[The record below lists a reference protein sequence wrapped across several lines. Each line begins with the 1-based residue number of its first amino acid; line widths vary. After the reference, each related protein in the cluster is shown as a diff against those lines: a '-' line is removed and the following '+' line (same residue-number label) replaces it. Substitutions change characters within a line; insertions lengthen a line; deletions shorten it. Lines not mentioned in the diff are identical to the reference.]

1 MADEYCNTRLGLG
14 LGFGEYA
21 ARSER
26 AKAIMD
32 DCNLDFS
39 FTVCTKEESLD
50 HDHFK
55 CNQQIR
61 MMMVEDHGDYVHNKM
76 CDYSNNN
83 KNINGG
89 RKKLRLTKHQSTL
102 LEDTFKMHTTL
113 NQSKKQALAEELNL
127 KPRQVEV
134 WFQNRRAR
142 TKLKQTEV
150 DCEFLKK
157 CCESLSDENKRLKKQ
172 VEELIQSSKG
182 GEGGGEGG
190 GGGGSPLFIQ
200 LPVMA
205 AAAMCPSCCDKI
217 MKTYK

>member
-61 MMMVEDHGDYVHNKM
+61 MMMVEDHGDYVNNKM

-83 KNINGG
+83 KNNNSG

-113 NQSKKQALAEELNL
+113 NQVYISFHFYLIISSKKQALAEELNL

-142 TKLKQTEV
+142 YNTY
-150 DCEFLKK
+150 
-157 CCESLSDENKRLKKQ
+157 
-172 VEELIQSSKG
+172 
-182 GEGGGEGG
+182 
-190 GGGGSPLFIQ
+190 FIISTIDHFSI
-200 LPVMA
+200 LN
-205 AAAMCPSCCDKI
+205 
-217 MKTYK
+217 